1 MSVEFALDAFPKQLN
16 LKGGLACE
24 ARPLESDD
32 RGLFHEFF
40 LAIPSPE
47 LLFLK
52 NRVTER
58 ETIDAWC
65 DDIDLERNL
74 PLLAINDDRIVA
86 CATLH
91 QQHGGWKRHIGRVS
105 VLVHPDHRSKG
116 LARALVTEL
125 IELARFS
132 GLEHVEAEFAG
143 KQEGATRAF
152 ALMGF
157 TQVLRLEKYV
167 KDMDA
172 KDHDYI
178 LMSLK
183 LTTDEE
189 YAGMG

>member
-1 MSVEFALDAFPKQLN
+1 MSLEFALDEFPKTLE
-16 LKGGLACE
+16 LREGFSCE
-24 ARPLESDD
+24 ARPLEAGDAD
-32 RGLFHEFF
+32 IFHQFF
-40 LAIPSPE
+40 LTIPTRE

-58 ETIDAWC
+58 ETIDLWC
-65 DDIDLERNL
+65 SNIDLNRNL
-74 PLLAINDDRIVA
+74 PLLGLEDGKVVG

-91 QQHGGWKRHIGRVS
+91 QQTGGWKRHIGRVS
-105 VLVHPDHRSKG
+105 VLVHPDYRSKG

-125 IELARFS
+125 IGLARHS

-143 KQEGATRAF
+143 EQTGATKAF

-157 TQVLRLEKYV
+157 SQLAHLEKYV

-172 KDHDYI
+172 KDHDYV
-178 LMSLK
+178 LMGLK

>member
-1 MSVEFALDAFPKQLN
+1 VSLEFALDAFPKKLE
-16 LKGGLACE
+16 LKGGFSCE
-24 ARPLESDD
+24 ARPLEEGDVD
-32 RGLFHEFF
+32 AFHEFF
-40 LAIPSPE
+40 LSIPQRE

-58 ETIDAWC
+58 ETIADWC
-65 DDIDLERNL
+65 AKIDFERNL
-74 PLLAINDDRIVA
+74 PLLGVSEGKIVA

-105 VLVHPDHRSKG
+105 VLVSKDHRGRG
-116 LARALVTEL
+116 LARALVTDLVE
-125 IELARFS
+125 IARFS

-143 KQEGATRAF
+143 EQAGGTRAF

-157 TQVLRLEKYV
+157 SQLARFEKYV

-172 KDHDYI
+172 KDHDYV
-178 LMSLK
+178 LMGLK
-183 LTTDEE
+183 LRADEE

>member
-1 MSVEFALDAFPKQLN
+1 MTGVTTSIWSATFP
-16 LKGGLACE
+16 
-24 ARPLESDD
+24 SW
-32 RGLFHEFF
+32 
-40 LAIPSPE
+40 PSTTTRSWPAPPCISS
-47 LLFLK
+47 
-52 NRVTER
+52 T
-58 ETIDAWC
+58 A
-65 DDIDLERNL
+65 
-74 PLLAINDDRIVA
+74 A
-86 CATLH
+86 
-91 QQHGGWKRHIGRVS
+91 GRHIGRVS
-105 VLVHPDHRSKG
+105 VPVHPDHRSEG

-125 IELARFS
+125 IGLARYA

>member
-1 MSVEFALDAFPKQLN
+1 MSLEFALDAFPKQLN

-74 PLLAINDDRIVA
+74 LSWRSTTTGSSLAPRCISSTAAGNVISAASACSCIRIIA
-86 CATLH
+86 A
-91 QQHGGWKRHIGRVS
+91 RDS
-105 VLVHPDHRSKG
+105 PG
-116 LARALVTEL
+116 L
-125 IELARFS
+125 S
-132 GLEHVEAEFAG
+132 
-143 KQEGATRAF
+143 
-152 ALMGF
+152 
-157 TQVLRLEKYV
+157 
-167 KDMDA
+167 
-172 KDHDYI
+172 
-178 LMSLK
+178 
-183 LTTDEE
+183 
-189 YAGMG
+189 

>member
-1 MSVEFALDAFPKQLN
+1 MSLEFALDSFPKKLE
-16 LKGGLACE
+16 LKGGLDCE
-24 ARPLESDD
+24 ARPLETPDEEA
-32 RGLFHEFF
+32 FHAFF
-40 LAIPSPE
+40 LAIPTRE

-58 ETIDAWC
+58 ETIAKWC
-65 DDIDLERNL
+65 SNIDLESNL
-74 PLLAINDDRIVA
+74 PLLAIIDGQIVA

-91 QQHGGWKRHIGRVS
+91 QQQGGWKRHIGRVS
-105 VLVHPDHRSKG
+105 VLVHPDFRSKG
-116 LARALVTEL
+116 IARALVTEL

-143 KQEGATRAF
+143 EQEGASKAF

-157 TQVLRLEKYV
+157 SQILRLEKYV

-172 KDHDYI
+172 KDHDYV
-178 LMSLK
+178 LMNLK